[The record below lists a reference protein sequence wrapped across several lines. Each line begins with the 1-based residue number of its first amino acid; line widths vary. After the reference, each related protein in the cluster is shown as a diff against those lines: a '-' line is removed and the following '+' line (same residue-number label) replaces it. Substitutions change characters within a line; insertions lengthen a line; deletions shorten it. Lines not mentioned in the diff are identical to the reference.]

1 MEKDEAIKRAQEHSE
16 KESKYM
22 LGLLKRQAHF
32 LNVEKEEHFEIDS
45 KLITAKEGIKRLLDR
60 LKKSMDS
67 RYSES
72 LLTSDERQIKYFILQ

>member
-60 LKKSMDS
+60 LQKSLDS
-67 RYSES
+67 RYSTGL
-72 LLTSDERQIKYFILQ
+72 LLTTSDKIFLQ